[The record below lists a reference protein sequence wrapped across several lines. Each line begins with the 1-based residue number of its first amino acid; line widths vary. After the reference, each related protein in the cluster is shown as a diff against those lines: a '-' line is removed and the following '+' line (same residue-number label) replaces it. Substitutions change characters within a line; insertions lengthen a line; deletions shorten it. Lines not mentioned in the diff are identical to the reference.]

1 MSTNKQS
8 SSLSQAEISELL
20 FSLIEK
26 GKENGILTA
35 DDLANFNSLNLS
47 SEIKQAFYET
57 LSNNDIEFERL
68 EPSGTFFGDDIEGE
82 EDTLPIN
89 FDAFKDVYETDELSE
104 DDLLNAEK
112 NIGDFCSKD
121 SRAIYMAEIKQYPLL
136 TPEEEQAVT
145 KKAAEGDESAKE
157 LLIHSNLRLV
167 VSIAKRYSS
176 TASTMS
182 FEDLIQEGNI
192 GLITAT
198 RKFNPELGYRFSTY
212 STYWI
217 KQNILRAIT
226 NQDKEIRMPTYL
238 YNRVSKVVQFLKT
251 SYSNTG
257 KRPTIKE
264 ISENTGFS
272 EKQVKEYLQIY
283 SNYGQPIHLDTPIK
297 GSSSSNNDDRN
308 ATIGE
313 LIPNKDE
320 YGNPECYEKVELA
333 QNMFRIIST
342 LNSREQ
348 IIILLR
354 YGFIDGITHTLDEVG
369 SELGLTRERVR
380 QLQSLA
386 ELKILRRGKGIY

>member
-112 NIGDFCSKD
+112 IIGDFCSKD

>member
-112 NIGDFCSKD
+112 IIGDFCSKD

-348 IIILLR
+348 IIIMLR
-354 YGFIDGITHTLDEVG
+354 YGFIYGITHTLDEVG